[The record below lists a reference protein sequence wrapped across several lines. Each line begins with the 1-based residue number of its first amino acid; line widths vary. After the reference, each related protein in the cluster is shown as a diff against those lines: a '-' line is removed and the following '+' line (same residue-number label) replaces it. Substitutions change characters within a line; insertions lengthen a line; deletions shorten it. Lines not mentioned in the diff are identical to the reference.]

1 MTGDLFGKGE
11 FSKGDQA
18 RAEILD
24 AARRLFVS
32 QGYHGTSMRAL
43 AREAGDRAV
52 GGIYN
57 HFPTKETIFAALI
70 EERNP
75 YETLFGS
82 IEPALAEADTIEK
95 FIHTAL
101 RVIMREMPKHYDFI
115 QLAQIDAR
123 EFEGQHMLRLLNQ
136 TIFPRILM
144 IIGRLQTLPGLKPI
158 EVVVVLRMMASLIIG
173 YMITDRALPIEFF
186 HQLDHDQWS
195 EQFANVVLYGIADQ
209 NLQK

>member
-1 MTGDLFGKGE
+1 MTDGTFT
-11 FSKGDQA
+11 KGDQA
-18 RAEILD
+18 RADILD

-32 QGYHGTSMRAL
+32 QGYHGTSMRAI

-57 HFPTKETIFAALI
+57 HFATKEAIFGALI

-75 YETLFGS
+75 YDDLFGT

-95 FIHTAL
+95 YIHAAL
-101 RVIMREMPKHYDFI
+101 GVIMREMPKHYDFL

-123 EFEGQHMLRLLNQ
+123 EFEGQHMAKLLNQ
-136 TIFPRILM
+136 EIFPRVM
-144 IIGRLQTLPGLKPI
+144 AIIRRLRTLPGMKPI

-173 YMITDRALPIEFF
+173 YMVTAQALPIELF
-186 HQLDHDQWS
+186 HQMDHAQWA
-195 EQFANVVLYGIADQ
+195 EQFANVLLYGIAES
-209 NLQK
+209 